1 MKSGKHFLCLLCLTL
16 GLSLLISA
24 CSDEKEKGDYSGV
37 SELIA
42 GRNKARYEV
51 AEKPSQKKQVTQ
63 KRISGQSSP
72 SVQRPKP
79 KPEQINSV
87 VLFEQNIDIV
97 GTDSQK
103 RLAKGVAYINKQG
116 QIVRIKIIRD

>member
-1 MKSGKHFLCLLCLTL
+1 MKSGKNFVCLLCLTL

-42 GRNKARYEV
+42 GRNKARYDV
-51 AEKPSQKKQVTQ
+51 AEKPSQKKQVVQ
-63 KRISGQSSP
+63 KRVAGQSSP
-72 SVQRPKP
+72 TAQRQKT